1 MPRRHTPGDEPGSPT
16 RARRRTGR
24 LLAAA
29 ALVAVTP
36 LGALAWSASAADE
49 SPDAGRAPAPAAVP
63 LEDLTLATEQV
74 AEGLTR
80 PTAVA
85 APDDGTDRLFITE
98 KGGTIRVY
106 QPETGLADEP
116 LVDLTDVVN
125 GSGNERG
132 LLGLEVAPDFAESQE
147 LYVAYTALPNGD
159 VTLARYG
166 LADGGLE
173 VLLSQEHPETNH
185 NGGQLAFGTDGYL
198 YWGLGDGGGAGDP
211 EGNGQR
217 TDTLPG
223 TILRLDVSQ
232 SCGELAYCVPE
243 DNPFVGD
250 PEAREEIWAW
260 GLRNPWRFSF
270 DETDGS
276 LWIGD
281 VGQGAWEEVN
291 HLAVD
296 EGGANLGWACREG
309 LEEFDPEHC
318 QDGATFTEP
327 VFTYA
332 TSSEGCAVIGG
343 HVYRGAEFADL
354 AAGTYVATDYC
365 SNTAWA
371 LRADGSGGYEDAVI
385 GEFPTQVTAFGETS
399 GGELYV
405 VNDLPGQLHRV
416 TFAEAGAE

>member
-1 MPRRHTPGDEPGSPT
+1 MPRRHPTQHGQGS
-16 RARRRTGR
+16 RARRRAGR
-24 LLAAA
+24 LLAAGT
-29 ALVAVTP
+29 LVAVAP
-36 LGALAWSASAADE
+36 LGALAWSAGAAEE
-49 SPDAGRAPAPAAVP
+49 SPEPAAVP
-63 LEDLTLATEQV
+63 LENLTVSTEQV

-98 KGGTIRVY
+98 KEGVVRAYEPG
-106 QPETGLADEP
+106 TGLAEEP
-116 LVDLTDVVN
+116 LVDLTDVVD

-132 LLGLEVAPDFAESQE
+132 LLGIEVAPDFADSQE
-147 LYVAYTALPNGD
+147 LYLAYTSLPDGD

-166 LADGGLE
+166 VADEGLE
-173 VLLSQEHPETNH
+173 VLLSEEHPQTNH
-185 NGGQLAFGTDGYL
+185 NGGQLAFGPDGLL

-211 EGNGQR
+211 DGNGQR
-217 TDTLPG
+217 LDTLAG

-243 DNPFVGD
+243 DNPFVD
-250 PEAREEIWAW
+250 EAEARGEIWSY

-270 DETDGS
+270 DPADGS

-291 HLAVD
+291 HLAAD

-309 LEEFDPEHC
+309 GEEFDPGQCE
-318 QDGATFTEP
+318 DGASFTEP

-332 TSSEGCAVIGG
+332 TSVDGCAVIGG

-354 AAGTYVATDYC
+354 AEGTYVATDYC
-365 SNTAWA
+365 SNTVWG

-385 GEFPTQVTAFGETS
+385 GEFPTQVSAFGETVD
-399 GGELYV
+399 GELYV

-416 TFAEAGAE
+416 TFAESGAE